1 MKTIR
6 EYIDLIESAQPVDL
20 RARAAELAIQILKN
34 ADIDDDSEQG
44 YIRVDPN
51 ALFQFHILMNT
62 VKKQGVAE
70 GTDKY
75 AELKQ
80 KIRDLSQSGNEH
92 EARKQR
98 HELNRLLM
106 IDRDRQ
112 ARGVAEDTDKDVEHL
127 ANAFADIYYGGAGMG
142 MISATEK
149 VKLARNIVQAVD
161 DGRLSVEQL
170 KQDLKDVGEL
180 QQKLG
185 RDGRFDTKEQDID
198 EDQATARMGLM
209 SAMGS
214 NSDAPDRQRM
224 AQQAIERIADNK

>member
-6 EYIDLIESAQPVDL
+6 DYINLIESAQIPM
-20 RARAAELAIQILKN
+20 
-34 ADIDDDSEQG
+34 DD
-44 YIRVDPN
+44 
-51 ALFQFHILMNT
+51 
-62 VKKQGVAE
+62 
-70 GTDKY
+70 
-75 AELKQ
+75 
-80 KIRDLSQSGNEH
+80 
-92 EARKQR
+92 
-98 HELNRLLM
+98 
-106 IDRDRQ
+106 
-112 ARGVAEDTDKDVEHL
+112 DVEHL

-185 RDGRFDTKEQDID
+185 RDGRFDKPGVAEGQATRTCPQCDGSGEDTLDPTKSCRRCGGKGHIPMSPREQGVT
-198 EDQATARMGLM
+198 EDQATAKMGLM

-214 NSDAPDRQRM
+214 NDNNPADQRRVM
-224 AQQAIERIADNK
+224 AQQAVEQLAAKK